1 MRHPLLGLPLC
12 AALAGCGLA
21 CSSSDDGLDPPVASG
36 QPGTGG
42 EGNSEVAT
50 GGFVANAGGTGGYVV
65 DDGVGLTSPVF
76 GSLDDLVGSGGGG
89 GTLVACDYGAAP
101 ACDFTRVDGCCS
113 PLDCSQAATNPDDTH
128 GIEMCENLI
137 ACIQDHMDCS
147 TADNPFCFLDANGEE
162 DNNSPCA
169 EEVYATSHR
178 EPDGPYPATLALMN
192 CICGY

>member
-1 MRHPLLGLPLC
+1 MRRSLLLPALC
-12 AALAGCGLA
+12 ASLAASALACG
-21 CSSSDDGLDPPVASG
+21 SSNDGLEPPAASG

-42 EGNSEVAT
+42 EGDRAAAT

-65 DDGVGLTSPVF
+65 DEGVGLTSPVF

-89 GTLVACDYGAAP
+89 GTIVACDYGDTP
-101 ACDFTRVDGCCS
+101 TCDFSRVDGCCS
-113 PLDCSQAATNPDDTH
+113 HLDCSRAATSPDDTH
-128 GIEMCENLI
+128 GIEVCENLI
-137 ACIQDHMDCS
+137 TCIQDHTDCS